1 MPTGPDGH
9 FPDVSAFFPRRQRRV
24 SPRFAC
30 RNRVLLGTRGGG
42 AALAVRPP
50 VEAGTRRRA
59 ISRRPLTGIP
69 LLSHEVRKWG
79 RMSRLICVALLRKC

>member
-30 RNRVLLGTRGGG
+30 RNRVSPRFACRNRVLLGTRGGG
-42 AALAVRPP
+42 AACL
-50 VEAGTRRRA
+50 RR
-59 ISRRPLTGIP
+59 
-69 LLSHEVRKWG
+69 
-79 RMSRLICVALLRKC
+79 